1 LFIADIILE
10 RNKDEKKG
18 VEVRREWGGGGG
30 SRRDGGE
37 RGGEFGGRGNNIRI
51 KALFLTL
58 FSYISI

>member
-1 LFIADIILE
+1 MFIADIILE

-37 RGGEFGGRGNNIRI
+37 RGGGKFGGRGNNIRI
-51 KALFLTL
+51 
-58 FSYISI
+58 

>member
-30 SRRDGGE
+30 SRRDGGME
-37 RGGEFGGRGNNIRI
+37 RGGGNSVVEVII
-51 KALFLTL
+51 LEYKLCF
-58 FSYISI
+58 

>member
-30 SRRDGGE
+30 VGGMGGKG
-37 RGGEFGGRGNNIRI
+37 GGEFGGRGNNIRI
-51 KALFLTL
+51 
-58 FSYISI
+58 

>member
-1 LFIADIILE
+1 MFIADIILE

-37 RGGEFGGRGNNIRI
+37 RGGGEFGGRGNNIRI
-51 KALFLTL
+51 
-58 FSYISI
+58 